1 MKDNNNKFNKGD
13 LISNRDFERSSSY
26 VGPRDDVYGIIISV
40 KQDKLGKIFG
50 VKWSHNPD
58 YSWSASEGIL
68 ERDYKVVARGG
79 IRVDNYR

>member
-13 LISNRDFERSSSY
+13 LISNCHHQQPDIR
-26 VGPRDDVYGIIISV
+26 DVYGIIISV
-40 KQDKLGKIFG
+40 KQDESGAKIFG
-50 VKWSHNPD
+50 VKWSHNPN

-68 ERDYKVVARGG
+68 ERDYKVVAHGG